1 MKRITS
7 VCPSI
12 SHVLHRL
19 HHATGSEFALD
30 SRIHACGDSIHCC
43 TAGCAAGNST
53 HRATHEKTT
62 HARHS
67 RCPVKKLY
75 LFVGAFLSNLR
86 DERLLASRFSAGV
99 HSIARQAIFH
109 PVRQEGA

>member
-43 TAGCAAGNST
+43 TAGCAAG
-53 HRATHEKTT
+53 
-62 HARHS
+62 
-67 RCPVKKLY
+67 
-75 LFVGAFLSNLR
+75 
-86 DERLLASRFSAGV
+86 
-99 HSIARQAIFH
+99 
-109 PVRQEGA
+109 